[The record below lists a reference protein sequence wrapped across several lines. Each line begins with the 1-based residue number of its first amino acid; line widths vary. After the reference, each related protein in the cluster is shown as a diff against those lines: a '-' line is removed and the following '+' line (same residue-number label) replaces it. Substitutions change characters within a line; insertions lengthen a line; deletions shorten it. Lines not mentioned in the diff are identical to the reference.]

1 MSSPDHKPNGTIST
15 LKRDKETFVSHHSGT
30 NLSELCA
37 LIALVP
43 LLTFTLQW
51 CSVKLQQ
58 HSAHTAGWRQALVQ
72 ITWVVLPTVTAVMSE
87 SFLRPLLWG
96 LCAWSTTLA
105 CWTFHRGHPSGL
117 TKSLQQLAEQHR
129 KRLAQAQAHKQG
141 ASSAFTRSALTKPY
155 SMRCV
160 L

>member
-1 MSSPDHKPNGTIST
+1 MSTSDHKPNGTIST

-51 CSVKLQQ
+51 CSVRQEQ
-58 HSAHTAGWRQALVQ
+58 HSAHTVSWRQALVQ
-72 ITWVVLPTVTAVMSE
+72 ITWVVLPTVLAVMSE
-87 SFLRPLLWG
+87 SVLKPLLWA
-96 LCAWSTTLA
+96 LCALSTTLA
-105 CWTFHRGHPSGL
+105 CWTVYREHPSGL

-129 KRLAQAQAHKQG
+129 KRLAQAQARQQR
-141 ASSAFTRSALTKPY
+141 ARSLLQH
-155 SMRCV
+155 R